1 MYIFSPENR
10 QDVIVIFSCICVG
23 IQPMLAQILQKIRH
37 VSFHSCFRMVIKI
50 ADNTMQFERLFNL
63 LGAKVETFRQT

>member
-10 QDVIVIFSCICVG
+10 QDVIVIFSCISVG

-37 VSFHSCFRMVIKI
+37 V
-50 ADNTMQFERLFNL
+50 
-63 LGAKVETFRQT
+63 